1 MPLAGLPAPRAM
13 AAQGTMAAML
23 AEVFAAVLW
32 SGMGCHHPHPAFL
45 SLTPNLFALLEFS
58 YIMERRKVVQ

>member
-1 MPLAGLPAPRAM
+1 M